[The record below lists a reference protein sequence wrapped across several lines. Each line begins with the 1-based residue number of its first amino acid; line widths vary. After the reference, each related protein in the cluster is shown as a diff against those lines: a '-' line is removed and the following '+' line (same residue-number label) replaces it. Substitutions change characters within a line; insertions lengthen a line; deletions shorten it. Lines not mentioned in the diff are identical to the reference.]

1 MQQLRQ
7 SSIVSLNEFIKDDKK
22 SQLIEDSIFHFST
35 KYVKE
40 NLVEEILEDI
50 YKNKLNDL
58 IANLDMEKLN
68 NNYLTDAILNNL
80 IDLEKIA
87 FLEPRY
93 IFPDNW
99 KKIIDRMNLI
109 EDKKKNMSTTD
120 IFTCKKCHKNKCSV
134 YQMQTRSADEPMT
147 TFVNC
152 LICNASWKF

>member
-1 MQQLRQ
+1 MAPPNEP
-7 SSIVSLNEFIKDDKK
+7 SSPDGP
-22 SQLIEDSIFHFST
+22 FSP
-35 KYVKE
+35 
-40 NLVEEILEDI
+40 NI
-50 YKNKLNDL
+50 LNDKITSSSWVNGISSDIKLTSGPNWNSALVKVVSTL
-58 IANLDMEKLN
+58 IPV
-68 NNYLTDAILNNL
+68 T
-80 IDLEKIA
+80 EKIA